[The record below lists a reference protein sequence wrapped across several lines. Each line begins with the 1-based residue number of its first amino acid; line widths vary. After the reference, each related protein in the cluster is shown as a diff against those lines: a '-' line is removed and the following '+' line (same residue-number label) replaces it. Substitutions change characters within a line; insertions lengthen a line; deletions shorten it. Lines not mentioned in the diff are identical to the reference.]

1 LNRTPRTK
9 HGLHRAAITVCAAA
23 CVLLVLLAGGES
35 AEAQGKRRRAPKAAR
50 SETAESAE
58 LAGREVEEDGGKKVK
73 EFRFSGLDV
82 SGRLKS
88 PQILYFLNRLRAE
101 FDRPRLPHRSFM
113 PELVRSSKQKSF

>member
-1 LNRTPRTK
+1 MNGTPRLTYV
-9 HGLHRAAITVCAAA
+9 LRRAVVAA
-23 CVLLVLLAGGES
+23 CLVVVLVLLGGAGV
-35 AEAQGKRRRAPKAAR
+35 AEAQGKRRRATKPAR

-58 LAGREVEEDGGKKVK
+58 LAGREVEEGGGKKVK